1 MFISVPFYVKRKG
14 RTMKKFVL
22 KRLLMAIVTM
32 WVIITITFVIMHAVP
47 GDPFAREGKMPEQV
61 YQNLRAQ
68 YGLDKPLGEQY
79 VIYLKNIVKGDFGK
93 SMKSQAETVNQMIK
107 RGAPVSAQIGLQ
119 AFIISMILGPALGSI
134 AALYQNKLPDYI
146 TMILAIIG
154 ISVPSFI
161 FATLLVQFVAKQV
174 AWLPISGWGTFS
186 HSILPSLSLALMP
199 IAASARLMR
208 SSMLEVLGQ
217 DYIRTARSKGLSKL
231 KVIMNH
237 AVRNAIMPVVSTLGT
252 TLSGLL
258 TGSFVIEKIFGVP
271 GLGNFLISSVTN
283 RDYTLIMGT
292 TIFYSF
298 VLIILLLIVDIL
310 YVIIDP
316 RIQLTGGKR

>member
-1 MFISVPFYVKRKG
+1 
-14 RTMKKFVL
+14 MKKFVL

-79 VIYLKNIVKGDFGK
+79 VLYLKNIMKGDFGK

-146 TMILAIIG
+146 TMIIAIIG

-174 AWLPISGWGTFS
+174 AWLPISGWGTFK

-217 DYIRTARSKGLSKL
+217 DYIRTARSKGLSKF
-231 KVIMNH
+231 KVIMGH
-237 AVRNAIMPVVSTLGT
+237 AVRNAILPVVSTLGT

-310 YVIIDP
+310 YVVIDP

>member
-1 MFISVPFYVKRKG
+1 
-14 RTMKKFVL
+14 MKKFVL

-79 VIYLKNIVKGDFGK
+79 VIYLKNIMKGDFGK

-119 AFIISMILGPALGSI
+119 AFIISIILGPALGSI

-146 TMILAIIG
+146 TMIIAIIG

-217 DYIRTARSKGLSKL
+217 DYIRTARSKGLSKF
-231 KVIMNH
+231 KVIMGH
-237 AVRNAIMPVVSTLGT
+237 AVRNAILPVVSTLGT

-310 YVIIDP
+310 YVVIDP

>member
-1 MFISVPFYVKRKG
+1 
-14 RTMKKFVL
+14 MKKFVL

-79 VIYLKNIVKGDFGK
+79 VLYLKNIMKGDFGK

-146 TMILAIIG
+146 TMIIAIIG

-174 AWLPISGWGTFS
+174 AWLPISGWGTFK

-217 DYIRTARSKGLSKL
+217 DYIRTARSKGLSKF
-231 KVIMNH
+231 KVIMGH
-237 AVRNAIMPVVSTLGT
+237 AVRNAILPVVSTLGT